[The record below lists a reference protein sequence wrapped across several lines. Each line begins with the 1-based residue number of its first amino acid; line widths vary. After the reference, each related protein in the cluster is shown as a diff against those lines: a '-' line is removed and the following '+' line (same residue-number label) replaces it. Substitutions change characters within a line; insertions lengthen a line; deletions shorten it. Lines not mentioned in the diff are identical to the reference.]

1 MSDGSSKSANGP
13 AGDTRTIGD
22 SGADSRNEKTWR
34 FQWPITRALKIPA
47 YDPALDKWLDDLA
60 DSGDSDTRLAA
71 DTFKNQINLADHRRT
86 LWEARYYNLR
96 SKVIILAAALTALAS
111 ASVGISGTGDLAIKI
126 VTAVLSFCIA
136 AMTGLLELQRT
147 SSRWALYRIL
157 RNDLFQAVWTLQNSS
172 DYAAKGNEEKARILG
187 QELSQAVNHFEQQ
200 YLLQVVVSDAA
211 STPKPAKSG

>member
-96 SKVIILAAALTALAS
+96 STVIILAAALTALAS

-147 SSRWALYRIL
+147 SSRWAPADGASG
-157 RNDLFQAVWTLQNSS
+157 RNDPWPVSRFQARLAATCGSRKLPSGGEHEAVTVGLGESS
-172 DYAAKGNEEKARILG
+172 SG
-187 QELSQAVNHFEQQ
+187 Q
-200 YLLQVVVSDAA
+200 
-211 STPKPAKSG
+211 G